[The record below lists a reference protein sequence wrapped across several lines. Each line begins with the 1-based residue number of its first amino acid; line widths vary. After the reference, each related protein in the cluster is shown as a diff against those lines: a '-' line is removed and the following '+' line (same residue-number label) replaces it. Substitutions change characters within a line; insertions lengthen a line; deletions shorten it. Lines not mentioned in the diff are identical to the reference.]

1 MTRART
7 GPRSMLG
14 MCDPPG
20 LGRQRWVRG
29 IGGLLSHGWHDRRV
43 PECTGRSSAAVYKL
57 IRTAP
62 SVGYTRGHTLPP
74 ASVDGE
80 AGCNRTPARD
90 E

>member
-1 MTRART
+1 MTRIRP
-7 GPRSMLG
+7 GPRRRFG
-14 MCDPPG
+14 MFDPPH
-20 LGRQRWVRG
+20 LGVERLGRG
-29 IGGLLSHGWHDRRV
+29 IGGLLSQGWHDRLV
-43 PECTGRSSAAVYKL
+43 PGCVGRSGAAVYTL

-62 SVGYTRGHTLPP
+62 PVGYTRGHTLPP